1 MSNLRWHTSITEAQK
16 SDFVP
21 IVALEQL
28 AIFGIDALDL
38 KKEEKKLKRRLLLLT
53 CTPVDPLAPPTLRT
67 QLLEI
72 SLCWKKL
79 FVLPM
84 TLIPPQSRVACG
96 QGSRRFQLSVTL

>member
-1 MSNLRWHTSITEAQK
+1 MSNLRWHTSITEA
-16 SDFVP
+16 DFAP
-21 IVALEQL
+21 IVPLEQL

-53 CTPVDPLAPPTLRT
+53 RTPADPYAPPTLRT